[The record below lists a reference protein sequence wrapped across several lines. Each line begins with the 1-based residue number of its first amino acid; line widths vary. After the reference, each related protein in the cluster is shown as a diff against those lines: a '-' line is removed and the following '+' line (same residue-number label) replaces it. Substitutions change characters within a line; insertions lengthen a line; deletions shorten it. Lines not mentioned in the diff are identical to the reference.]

1 MPALGLAVQLYTLR
15 AQLADDLEGTLGA
28 LAGAG
33 AREVELAGLYG
44 RDAATMRR
52 ALDAAGLA
60 ACSAHVPL
68 ERFEREPEVVLDEAE
83 VLGTATLVVPWVEAP
98 AGAAEADALVAR
110 IAAAAAVATGA
121 GLGFAYHNHDFEFR
135 PLDGGGDLWSR
146 ITGAGLDHEP
156 DVGWLQVAGRDPV
169 AVLRELEGRC
179 PLVHA
184 KDVRRTADGRWED
197 VVAGEGDCDW
207 PAIATAAAAAG
218 AGRMI
223 VELDNPSADAVG
235 DVARSLATLR
245 AVTGGA

>member
-33 AREVELAGLYG
+33 AHEVELAGLYG

-68 ERFEREPEVVLDEAE
+68 ERFEREPEAVLDEAE

-98 AGAAEADALVAR
+98 AGAAEADGLVAR
-110 IAAAAAVATGA
+110 TGGAAGGATAA

-146 ITGAGLDHEP
+146 ITAARLDHEP
-156 DVGWLQVAGRDPV
+156 DVGWLQVAGRAPV
-169 AVLRELEGRC
+169 AVLGELAGRC
-179 PLVHA
+179 PLIHA
-184 KDVRRTADGRWED
+184 KDVRRTADGWED
-197 VVAGEGDCDW
+197 VVAGDGDLDW
-207 PAIATAAAAAG
+207 RAIANAATAAG
-218 AGRMI
+218 ASRLI
-223 VELDNPSADAVG
+223 IELDNPSADPVD

-245 AVTGGA
+245 AVT

>member
-44 RDAATMRR
+44 RDAAAMRR
-52 ALDAAGLA
+52 ALDAAGLS

-68 ERFEREPEVVLDEAE
+68 ERFEREPDVVREEAATLGVQTVVVPSVAPPATAGEADEAVTR
-83 VLGTATLVVPWVEAP
+83 VL
-98 AGAAEADALVAR
+98 
-110 IAAAAAVATGA
+110 AAAAVAGRG

-135 PLDGGGDLWSR
+135 PLDGGGDFWSR
-146 ITGAGLDHEP
+146 LIAAGLGHEP

-169 AVLRELEGRC
+169 AVLGELAGRC

-184 KDVRRTADGRWED
+184 KDVRRTADGWED
-197 VVAGEGDCDW
+197 VVAGDGDLDW
-207 PAIATAAAAAG
+207 RAIANAATAAG
-218 AGRMI
+218 ASRLI
-223 VELDNPSADAVG
+223 IELDNPSADPVG

-245 AVTGGA
+245 AVT

>member
-110 IAAAAAVATGA
+110 IAVASAVATGA

-169 AVLRELEGRC
+169 AVLGELGGRC

-184 KDVRRTADGRWED
+184 KDVRRTADGWED
-197 VVAGEGDCDW
+197 VVAGDGDLDW
-207 PAIATAAAAAG
+207 RAIANAATAAG
-218 AGRMI
+218 ASRLI
-223 VELDNPSADAVG
+223 IELDNPSADPVD

-245 AVTGGA
+245 AVT